1 MPFIESRPEGADVLV
16 GERGIKLSGGERQ
29 RVALARA
36 FLKNAPILILDE
48 ATSALDSQTEAFIQ
62 ESIAAL
68 CQGKTVLVIAHR
80 LSTLLG
86 LDRIIVLDQGTI
98 IEQGTHNELLSLKG
112 LYCKLWEQQAFSH
125 TH

>member
-1 MPFIESRPEGADVLV
+1 MPFIQSRPKGADVLV

-48 ATSALDSQTEAFIQ
+48 ATSALDSQTEGLIQ
-62 ESIAAL
+62 QSIATL

-86 LDRIIVLDQGTI
+86 LDRIVVLDQGRI
-98 IEQGTHNELLSLKG
+98 VEEGTHHALLAVNG
-112 LYCKLWEQQAFSH
+112 LYSRLWEQQAF
-125 TH
+125 THP

>member
-36 FLKNAPILILDE
+36 FLKNSPILILDE
-48 ATSALDSQTEAFIQ
+48 ATSALDSQTEALIQ
-62 ESIAAL
+62 QSIATL

-86 LDRIIVLDQGTI
+86 LDRIVVLDQGRI
-98 IEQGTHNELLSLKG
+98 VEEGTHHALLSAKG
-112 LYCKLWEQQAFSH
+112 LYSRLWEQQAF
-125 TH
+125 THP

>member
-1 MPFIESRPEGADVLV
+1 VLV

-29 RVALARA
+29 RVAIARA

-48 ATSALDSQTEAFIQ
+48 ATSALDSQTEALIQ

-86 LDRIIVLDQGTI
+86 LDRIVVLDRGVI
-98 IEQGTHNELLSLKG
+98 MEQGTHHELLALKG
-112 LYCKLWEQQAFSH
+112 LYSKLWAQQAFSH
-125 TH
+125 T

>member
-1 MPFIESRPEGADVLV
+1 MLV

-36 FLKNAPILILDE
+36 FLKNSPILILDE
-48 ATSALDSQTEAFIQ
+48 ATSALDSQTEALIQ
-62 ESIAAL
+62 QSIATL

-86 LDRIIVLDQGTI
+86 LDRIVVLDQGRI
-98 IEQGTHNELLSLKG
+98 VEEGTHHALLATKG
-112 LYCKLWEQQAFSH
+112 LYSRLWEQQAF
-125 TH
+125 THP